1 MTRSNL
7 KFFAVALPSLH
18 MLGAAS
24 GQRADTRELQF
35 SDIERQYLSECE
47 NTLLGASVVED
58 GLISQQDFATAFTDF
73 CSKFSAGADCPQ
85 GRFRTLPST
94 VQYLFFEA
102 VCETMPLPEQCAH
115 RLNSLNSMPFGYIVS
130 DETVTQV
137 QMHVEK
143 LCIEMMDHVFID
155 KPPTKAP
162 VGSSPD
168 TEPPFAV
175 DMTKDVNNAD
185 QNVATETSKPTRKPT
200 SKPTAA
206 PTESKAQDLDNT
218 ASGADTTNPT
228 VKSVPETDD
237 SFSHGPT
244 VAIAAM
250 AFGCLLLVLFA
261 VHRRRKM
268 NMNDKNLKNIS
279 CDNTS
284 SDSDPEAPSAYP
296 GSLVLKRNDSFSAFD
311 DSKVPKVSLAMP
323 SDASTESRGD
333 FGQGF
338 SFPSNRISMRD
349 IEQAVDNGNWDEVYQ
364 LASRLAEQEDVST
377 LSSYGR
383 QSASGRLSSERM
395 ERRSRLKEEDH
406 ERVKTLDELIDSRD
420 WTGVAVT
427 AALYAGESGY
437 KKQDQF
443 PKSSFFSRVTSQR
456 VSNAARAAS
465 SQDDIAAPVYQGSL
479 LALGAPTI
487 DTGSDNIDDVEA
499 PTERRASRS
508 TGASYSDAALLQLK
522 YSMDQAVEAGD
533 WDQVVRISSEIEKN
547 GTFQS
552 RNASSSVVVSVPS
565 NMSRTHS
572 QNDGSIAFQTLVGE
586 MNQAMSRGDWA
597 LVGFYADKI
606 RELKSGN
613 GEEST
618 SLSSRSL
625 ALVPFSARPSAMH
638 SAQTED
644 AIMTRKQTLDKL
656 VQAQKW
662 KGVSIMAGL
671 YAMEE
676 KDSLQSDLELS

>member
-1 MTRSNL
+1 
-7 KFFAVALPSLH
+7 
-18 MLGAAS
+18 MLASAS

-35 SDIERQYLSECE
+35 SDVERQYLSECE
-47 NTLLGASVVED
+47 NTLLGASVIDD
-58 GLISQQDFATAFTDF
+58 GLISQQDFATAFNDF
-73 CSKFSAGADCPQ
+73 CSKFSAGGDCPQ

-102 VCETMPLPEQCAH
+102 VCETMPFPEQCAH

-130 DETVTQV
+130 DETVSEV
-137 QMHVEK
+137 QLHVEK
-143 LCIEMMDHVFID
+143 LCIEMMDHVFIAKAPTD
-155 KPPTKAP
+155 APVARVPDTKAP
-162 VGSSPD
+162 VATD
-168 TEPPFAV
+168 TTNTVTDTPAV
-175 DMTKDVNNAD
+175 PQGVT
-185 QNVATETSKPTRKPT
+185 PT
-200 SKPTAA
+200 SA
-206 PTESKAQDLDNT
+206 PTKATQDLDNT
-218 ASGADTTNPT
+218 ASGADNTNPT
-228 VKSVPETDD
+228 VKSVPDTDD

-244 VAIAAM
+244 VGIAAL

-261 VHRRRKM
+261 VHRRRNNSM
-268 NMNDKNLKNIS
+268 NEKNLKNIS

-284 SDSDPEAPSAYP
+284 SDSDPEAPSTYP

-311 DSKVPKVSLAMP
+311 AAGGPKANLAMP
-323 SDASTESRGD
+323 SDESTASRGD

-338 SFPSNRISMRD
+338 SFPSNRISMRE
-349 IEQAVDNGNWDEVYQ
+349 IEEAVDNGNWDEVYQ
-364 LASRLAEQEDVST
+364 LASRLAEQEDMST

-406 ERVKTLDELIDSRD
+406 ERVKTLDELIESRD

-443 PKSSFFSRVTSQR
+443 PKSSFFSRVTGQR

-465 SQDDIAAPVYQGSL
+465 SQDDISAPVYQGSL

-487 DTGSDNIDDVEA
+487 DTGSDANDDVEA

-508 TGASYSDAALLQLK
+508 TGPTYSDPPLLQLK
-522 YSMDQAVEAGD
+522 YSMDHAVETGD

-547 GTFQS
+547 GKFQS
-552 RNASSSVVVSVPS
+552 RLASSDFVVSVPS
-565 NMSRTHS
+565 NVSSTPS
-572 QNDGSIAFQTLVGE
+572 QSEGTVAVQTLVEE
-586 MNQAMSRGDWA
+586 MNHAMSRGDWA

-606 RELKSGN
+606 RELKTGSG
-613 GEEST
+613 EERTSEST
-618 SLSSRSL
+618 SSL
-625 ALVPFSARPSAMH
+625 ALVPFSAPPSAMH
-638 SAQTED
+638 SNQTED
-644 AIMTRKQTLDKL
+644 SIMSRKQTLDKL

-676 KDSLQSDLELS
+676 KGSLQSDFELS